1 LYGFYNANSGE
12 ILIDDLPLKKNV
24 QEIRK
29 KMGICLQNPESQ
41 IIFSAVV
48 DELAY
53 ILSEYDDSTKET
65 LINSAFAKLGIQ
77 DFKDKDLYSLSA
89 GQKQK
94 VILAE
99 SIVNNPKY
107 LLLDE
112 PTSMLDSKSKKAFY
126 ELLDELRKECTV
138 IYTTNNVEEVL
149 HADRIIIINEGVI
162 YADILK
168 SELIDNIDLLYKSD
182 VEVPFLFSILS
193 KIKEKG
199 ISIDNSDFSYDN
211 LENKILELIE
221 GDNHKKAK

>member
-1 LYGFYNANSGE
+1 MISVNNVSFKYKSSEKYSLKNIDLKIKDNEVVAIIGKNGSGKSTLIKLLYGFYNANSGE

-99 SIVNNPKY
+99 SIVNNPKC

-112 PTSMLDSKSKKAFY
+112 PTSMLD
-126 ELLDELRKECTV
+126 
-138 IYTTNNVEEVL
+138 
-149 HADRIIIINEGVI
+149 
-162 YADILK
+162 
-168 SELIDNIDLLYKSD
+168 
-182 VEVPFLFSILS
+182 
-193 KIKEKG
+193 
-199 ISIDNSDFSYDN
+199 
-211 LENKILELIE
+211 
-221 GDNHKKAK
+221 